1 MSMRLSNVLVIA
13 IRSLIIA
20 VLFAPLIVTEKTLFP
35 YVVGKS
41 LYIHTLVEVT
51 FALWVVLALQDDRYG
66 LPRSWLVAIF
76 FLYLIACFISAMQG
90 VSFQRSFWGD
100 VRRMGGVWDLSHWF
114 LFLVVAASMWRTS
127 RHWRWFL
134 NANLT
139 VSLVMG
145 VLGIFQNYGI
155 PLLWYLK
162 QTGRVDATLGNADYV
177 GAYTLVN
184 ALVAFAFLAASFA
197 RPAEPAEAEVVR
209 RGPRRTVHT
218 TQDDYV
224 WLWRSFW
231 ILTILVNLWVLTLS
245 GTRGALAGLV
255 AALFFAGAAYA
266 VLGRRKRLRI
276 VSASLSGAL
285 LAGLLLVPLAHSA
298 GLMKPLVKANPLI
311 GRLDETLSGGISQA
325 YESRRVIVEA
335 GLSAF
340 PSRPVFGWGPENFAV
355 AYDRYGS
362 GYFGEQIADQAH
374 SKPVEELTTKGL
386 VGLSLYLS
394 IIGYSMWAIYRKLKR
409 DPQEELLTLLLGT
422 AFVGYVAQNVFLFDT
437 PATFLQFAVL
447 LAWVA
452 ANEYAPP
459 VQPAQPLVQTGQTR
473 RERRAA
479 ESAAAQ
485 ERQQGKAQGA
495 AWTGALRSP
504 AVATTL
510 SVIAVATA
518 LFTVYWVNIRA
529 YQLASG
535 FPVQGQTLD
544 GYYQDAKASFA
555 KFPPLATLPRVFLMD
570 TLAANWISGKGS
582 LKLLA
587 QMESEGQKAIAAEP
601 QNARNY
607 ISLANLLITAAPQNA
622 ALLKDSRRILD
633 TAKTLAPNLPN
644 LTDAMQKQADM
655 EKRLGVAQQ

>member
-1 MSMRLSNVLVIA
+1 MSIRFEQVLVVT

-20 VLFAPLIVTEKTLFP
+20 VLLAPIIVTEKTLFP

-51 FALWVVLALQDDRYG
+51 FALWVVLALRDERYG
-66 LPRSWLVAIF
+66 LPRTWLIAIF
-76 FLYLIACFISAMQG
+76 FLYVVACFISAVIG

-100 VRRMGGVWDLSHWF
+100 VRRMGGVWDMSHWF
-114 LFLVVAASMWRTS
+114 LFLVVVASMWRTS
-127 RHWRWFL
+127 RHWRWLL

-139 VSLVMG
+139 ISLVLG

-184 ALVAFAFLAASFA
+184 ALVAFAFLAHSFA
-197 RPAEPAEAEVVR
+197 PSTEPAEAEVVR
-209 RGPRRTVHT
+209 RGPRRTVRR
-218 TQDDYV
+218 TQDDFA

-231 ILTILVNLWVLTLS
+231 VLTILVNLWVLTLS

-255 AALFFAGAAYA
+255 VALFFAGVAYA
-266 VLGRRKRLRI
+266 VLGKRKRLRI
-276 VSASLSGAL
+276 VTASLSGAM
-285 LAGLLLVPLAHSA
+285 LASILLVPLAHSA
-298 GLMKPLVKANPLI
+298 GLMKPLANANPLL
-311 GRLDETLSGGISQA
+311 RRVDETLAGGISQA

-335 GLSAF
+335 GLAAF

-355 AYDRYGS
+355 AYDRHGS

-386 VGLSLYLS
+386 VGLSLYL
-394 IIGYSMWAIYRKLKR
+394 IMIGYSLWAIYRKLRR

-437 PATFLQFAVL
+437 PATFLQFAL
-447 LAWVA
+447 LLGWVA
-452 ANEYAPP
+452 ANEYAPA
-459 VQPAQPLVQTGQTR
+459 VQPAQPPANGSLTR

-479 ESAAAQ
+479 ESAAL
-485 ERQQGKAQGA
+485 ERQQGQAQGP
-495 AWTGALRSP
+495 AWTEAFRSP
-504 AVATTL
+504 IMATTL
-510 SVIAVATA
+510 SVLAVGTA
-518 LFTVYWVNIRA
+518 LFTIYWINIRS

-535 FPVQGQTLD
+535 FPVQGDTLD

-570 TLAANWISGKGS
+570 TVAANWVSGKGS
-582 LKLLA
+582 LQLLA
-587 QMESEGQKAIAAEP
+587 QVQTEGQKAIAAEP

-607 ISLANLLITAAPQNA
+607 ISLANLMITAAPQNTA
-622 ALLKDSRRILD
+622 ILKDSRKLLD
-633 TAKTLAPNLPN
+633 AAKAFAPNLPN
-644 LTDAMQKQADM
+644 YADAMQKQVDM
-655 EKRLGVAQQ
+655 EQRLGVSQP